1 MEWKVS
7 AERQDEVLEFYT
19 SYVAPKVSSSPDVL
33 RLRMFEVDNA
43 TVLQGTSYE
52 TKEKNSLHT
61 YFTLV
66 EFETDDWPWEAVI
79 ELAENPDWRK
89 YFEAQKLVVSEIQIC
104 MGVVTNTQI
113 EVATE
118 SLPRE
123 KIIHC
128 GRQCG
133 PRSEP

>member
-52 TKEKNSLHT
+52 TKEKDSLHT

-89 YFEAQKLVVSEIQIC
+89 YFEAQKLVVSEID
-104 MGVVTNTQI
+104 
-113 EVATE
+113 
-118 SLPRE
+118 L
-123 KIIHC
+123 
-128 GRQCG
+128 
-133 PRSEP
+133 